1 MLDAGKL
8 KATRPAAHSHHQL
21 LYALLIRLQLHRPG
35 ALATRA
41 LTRVV
46 TCLMTVV
53 VPVNRRCELHLRL
66 TGGQRF
72 PHIFAV
78 VLRLLEVGNLL
89 LTFLLFRKL
98 LFLAG
103 RRG

>member
-1 MLDAGKL
+1 
-8 KATRPAAHSHHQL
+8 
-21 LYALLIRLQLHRPG
+21 
-35 ALATRA
+35 
-41 LTRVV
+41 
-46 TCLMTVV
+46 MTVV